1 MNILFIVSNEVVD
14 AMFRHDLIPF
24 DCRVWMSG
32 GTLLVLWP
40 RALPMPEGP
49 HRFDGIDNPLAAI
62 VLLDL
67 AAAAEVFL
75 LGILPYTAMIWWD
88 SGVGCVIVWALD

>member
-1 MNILFIVSNEVVD
+1 MFNHDIIPSNS
-14 AMFRHDLIPF
+14 
-24 DCRVWMSG
+24 RVWMAS

-40 RALPMPEGP
+40 RELPMPEGP
-49 HRFDGIDNPLAAI
+49 HRWEGIGNPLAAI

-75 LGILPYTAMIWWD
+75 LGILPSTAMIWWD
-88 SGVGCVIVWALD
+88 LGDGGVIMWALNWNRSHVLP